1 MTPDQI
7 RLVQDSFRH
16 VALVR
21 EAAAK
26 LFYEH
31 LFAIDPSLR
40 TLFASTD
47 MQRQGTK
54 LIATLG
60 FVVHQLDRVETIF
73 PVARDLGK
81 RHVHYGVEERHYKAV
96 ERALIETLAAML
108 GSAFTPQLREAW
120 HEAIAELTGVMIEA
134 ARQAAAVA

>member
-16 VALVR
+16 VALIR

-31 LFAIDPSLR
+31 LFAIDPALR
-40 TLFASTD
+40 ALFSSTD
-47 MQRQGTK
+47 MHRQGTK
-54 LIATLG
+54 LMATLG
-60 FVVHQLDRVETIF
+60 FVVHQLDRPETIF
-73 PVARDLGK
+73 PMARELGK

-96 ERALIETLAAML
+96 ERALIETLAATL

-120 HEAIAELTGVMIEA
+120 HETIAALTGVMIEA
-134 ARQAAAVA
+134 ARENVAAC